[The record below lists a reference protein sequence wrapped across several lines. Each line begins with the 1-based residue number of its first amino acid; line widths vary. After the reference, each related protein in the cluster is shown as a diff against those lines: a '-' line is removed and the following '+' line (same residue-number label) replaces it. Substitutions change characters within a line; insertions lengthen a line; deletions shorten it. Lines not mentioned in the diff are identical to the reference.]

1 LRSVEIFKQS
11 RGQARRHRPHD
22 LQRLV
27 SIERNLGIAN
37 LKKAAR
43 MPALPGIAAQAGRV
57 KQTGR
62 PQIKNHCIKAR
73 EFWLSSTGFRLKA

>member
-1 LRSVEIFKQS
+1 
-11 RGQARRHRPHD
+11 
-22 LQRLV
+22 
-27 SIERNLGIAN
+27 
-37 LKKAAR
+37 

-73 EFWLSSTGFRLKA
+73 ELWLSSKGFRLKA